1 MKGLRIITFLS
12 LATLAAGCTRVQPD
26 GLDERTEIVSVS
38 LEGSGPQ
45 TRVCFGEDGTLAWNG
60 DMAWSQAHNY
70 NVDFGYAD
78 QVDVHVSSSNV
89 YRTCVVDGAN
99 QRISLSLSGSE
110 ARDGFAIYPAGYVQ
124 NNSTEAVTIQ
134 YPTEYHP
141 LSSDLIA
148 DVQEFVDNDRNITLG
163 HVRIP
168 MIAVNRPD
176 GALAFKHVGG
186 MLAFHFHFW
195 DRETGDY
202 LLESSVGRI
211 RIILGGDKMAGVA
224 TIANPSSANPTA
236 TIASGAGQNY
246 VDIYLDGDND
256 FFKLGRGDFI
266 DGEQFISIPVP
277 CGTYN
282 GMTIRLYDSS
292 DHELGAYADENVRV
306 IGRCQAW
313 AFGDPFYTNFDGRV
327 PSYERG
333 FVFNAFKLDHIGFTT
348 EDDDLQ
354 DSAGSIFMAPG
365 QTKSLTGTLYASNA
379 NGELPAYY
387 SPNDPHLITTIA
399 PVKYYSRNTA
409 VATVNENTGAVT
421 AVAPGVAA
429 IYATATYLNK
439 TVTSADCN
447 VHVTSGFSVAA
458 NKKVFIAPGNLK
470 YVNGKYSFHEHGYMT
485 VLPTSGAVIG
495 SQSADA
501 ILNGNHDL
509 FYWSQ
514 LAPFNNDFLGGW
526 RILTNDEWRYL
537 FVTRNNASSKFG
549 YCMINDSSIP
559 GIDTNRGVLGL
570 VLLPDEFTDPL
581 KNEASQSGAFA
592 GGGNANAGSHIN
604 DYDLDGWLAMEAAG
618 AVFLPYHMYGDHA
631 ANTAEPVVQTD
642 ALYYF
647 SVEGYIHGAGETG
660 GWRPTDVGYNDN
672 KPTYYNNYDKAIFT
686 RLVRDIN

>member
-1 MKGLRIITFLS
+1 MKNLRMITI
-12 LATLAAGCTRVQPD
+12 LALAALAAGCTRGQLD

-38 LEGSGPQ
+38 LEGSGPETKVIFAQ
-45 TRVCFGEDGTLAWNG
+45 DGTLIWNG
-60 DMAWSQAHNY
+60 DRSLGGSDAFGTF
-70 NVDFGYAD
+70 DFGYAD

-89 YRTCVVDGAN
+89 YKTCEVDGAN
-99 QRISLSLSGSE
+99 RRISLSLSGSE

-141 LSSDLIA
+141 LSADLVSTVR
-148 DVQEFVDNDRNITLG
+148 DYVDNDRNMSAC
-163 HVRIP
+163 HARIP

-176 GALAFKHVGG
+176 SPLNFRHVGG
-186 MLAFHFHFW
+186 LLAFHFCFEDW
-195 DRETGDY
+195 DGEEEWLTMGV
-202 LLESSVGRI
+202 ERI
-211 RIILGGDKMAGVA
+211 RISLGGDKMAGTA
-224 TIANPSSANPTA
+224 TIANPASSQPTA
-236 TIASGAGQNY
+236 SIASGGQNY
-246 VDIYLDGDND
+246 VDVILDDTGDAVGDTFRKFGRDDYIY
-256 FFKLGRGDFI
+256 
-266 DGEQFISIPVP
+266 GEQFINIPVP
-277 CGTYN
+277 CGTYT
-282 GMTIRLYDSS
+282 GMTIRLYDKS
-292 DHELGAYADENVRV
+292 DNEIGGYADETVRV
-306 IGRCQAW
+306 IQRGKAI
-313 AFGDPFYTNFDGRV
+313 AFGDPFYTNYDGRGT
-327 PSYERG
+327 YGR
-333 FVFNAFKLDHIGFTT
+333 
-348 EDDDLQ
+348 
-354 DSAGSIFMAPG
+354 GSIFGAFMPDHIFFSSDDNLIDGEGRVFMSPG
-365 QTKSLTGTLYASNA
+365 ETKTLTGTLYASTYD
-379 NGELPAYY
+379 GELSGYHFYAAD
-387 SPNDPHLITTIA
+387 DPRLITTIA

-495 SQSADA
+495 SQSAAA

-526 RILTNDEWRYL
+526 HFLTNDEWRYL

-618 AVFLPYHMYGDHA
+618 AVFLPYHMYGDQA
-631 ANTAEPVVQTD
+631 SDQEAPVVQYD
-642 ALYYF
+642 AIYYF
-647 SVEGYIHGAGETG
+647 SVEGYINAAGVTG
-660 GWRPTDVGYNDN
+660 GWRPTDVGYHDN
-672 KPTYYNNYDKAIFT
+672 KTSMAIFT
-686 RLVRDIN
+686 RLVRDVD

>member
-1 MKGLRIITFLS
+1 MKGFRLTTFLA

-60 DMAWSQAHNY
+60 DMAWLQAHNY

-78 QVDVHVSSSNV
+78 QIDVHVSSSNV
-89 YRTCVVDGAN
+89 YKTCEVDGAN
-99 QRISLSLSGSE
+99 RRISLSLSGSE

-124 NNSTEAVTIQ
+124 NNSTESVTIQ
-134 YPTEYHP
+134 YPSEYHP

-148 DVQEFVDNDRNITLG
+148 SPREFVENDRNMALG

-168 MIAVNRPD
+168 MIAINRPE

-186 MLAFHFHFW
+186 MLAFHFNFL
-195 DRETGDY
+195 DKETGDY
-202 LLESSVGRI
+202 LLENSVGRI

-224 TIANPSSANPTA
+224 TIANPASANPTA

-246 VDIYLDGDND
+246 VDIYLDGDDD
-256 FFKLGRGDFI
+256 FARLGREDFI
-266 DGEQFISIPVP
+266 DGEQFINIPVP

-282 GMTIRLYDSS
+282 GMTIRLYDLS
-292 DHELGAYADENVRV
+292 DNEMGAYADENVRV
-306 IGRCQAW
+306 IGRCQAL
-313 AFGDPFYTNFDGRV
+313 AFGDPFNTNWDGRV
-327 PSYERG
+327 SSYERG

-365 QTKSLTGTLYASNA
+365 QTKALTGTLYASNA
-379 NGELPAYY
+379 NGDLPAYY

-399 PVKYYSRNTA
+399 PVKFYSRNTSI
-409 VATVNENTGAVT
+409 VTVDENTGSLH
-421 AVAPGVAA
+421 AVAPGVTQ
-429 IYATATYLNK
+429 IYATATYLDQ
-439 TVTSADCN
+439 TATSEVN
-447 VHVTSGFSVAA
+447 VRVTSGFSVAA
-458 NKKVFIAPGNLK
+458 NKKVFISPGNLK
-470 YVNGKYSFHEHGYMT
+470 YVNGKYSFHEHGYLT
-485 VLPTSGAVIG
+485 VLPTSGTVIG

-537 FVTRNNASSKFG
+537 IVTRNNASSKFG
-549 YCMINDSSIP
+549 YCCIYDSSIP
-559 GIDTNRGVLGL
+559 GTHPVSGVAGL
-570 VLLPDEFTDPL
+570 VLLPDVFTDPL
-581 KNEASQSGAFA
+581 TNSASESGAFVGSA
-592 GGGNANAGSHIN
+592 YGANAWSHIN
-604 DYDLDGWLAMEAAG
+604 DYNLDGWLAMEAAG
-618 AVFLPYHMYGDHA
+618 AVFLPYHMYGDSA
-631 ANTAEPVVQTD
+631 ADPQASVVQKD

-660 GWRPTDVGYNDN
+660 GWLPTDVGYHDN
-672 KPTYYNNYDKAIFT
+672 RPTYYNNSDKAIFT
-686 RLVRDIN
+686 RLVRDVD

>member
-1 MKGLRIITFLS
+1 MKGFRIITFLA

-26 GLDERTEIVSVS
+26 GLDKRTEIVSVS

-60 DMAWSQAHNY
+60 DMAWLQAHKY

-89 YRTCVVDGAN
+89 YKTCEVDGAN
-99 QRISLSLSGSE
+99 RRISLSLSGSE

-186 MLAFHFHFW
+186 MLAFHFNFW
-195 DRETGDY
+195 DKETDDY
-202 LLESSVGRI
+202 LLGSSVGRI

-236 TIASGAGQNY
+236 TIASGAGLNY
-246 VDIYLDGDND
+246 VDIYLDGDDD
-256 FFKLGRGDFI
+256 FEKLGRDDFI
-266 DGEQFISIPVP
+266 GGEQFINIPVP

-282 GMTIRLYDSS
+282 GMTIRLYDSK
-292 DHELGAYADENVRV
+292 DNELGAYADENVRV
-306 IGRCQAW
+306 IGRGEAR

-354 DSAGSIFMAPG
+354 DSAGSIFIAPG
-365 QTKSLTGTLYASNA
+365 QTKILTGTLYASNA

-387 SPNDPHLITTIA
+387 SPNDPRLITTIA

-409 VATVNENTGAVT
+409 VVYIDENTGAML
-421 AVAPGVAA
+421 AVAPGVTQV
-429 IYATATYLNK
+429 YATATYLDQ
-439 TVTSADCN
+439 TVTSEVN
-447 VHVTSGFSVAA
+447 VRVTSGFSVAA

-470 YVNGKYSFHEHGYMT
+470 YVDGSYSFHEHGYMT

-495 SQSADA
+495 SQSAAA

-537 FVTRNNASSKFG
+537 FVSRPSSKFG
-549 YCMINDSSIP
+549 YCKINDSSIP
-559 GIDTNRGVLGL
+559 GIDTDRGILGL
-570 VLLPDEFTDPL
+570 VLLPDDFTDPL
-581 KNEASQSGAFA
+581 TSLSSGHGGAFA
-592 GGGNANAGSHIN
+592 GGAYAGPTSNIN
-604 DYDLDGWLAMEAAG
+604 LYNLEGWLAMEAAG
-618 AVFLPYHMYGDHA
+618 AVFLPNLMYGDQNSDQEA
-631 ANTAEPVVQTD
+631 PVIQAY
-642 ALYYF
+642 ALRYF
-647 SVEGYIHGAGETG
+647 SIEGQVVAADECGGYYPTSVE
-660 GWRPTDVGYNDN
+660 
-672 KPTYYNNYDKAIFT
+672 YYDYKYEVLGHQERALFT